1 MVNKFKQIDYTAVS
15 HKVHMEASG
24 NVVNASPEG
33 LGDSKE
39 LLLKSIWTVYV
50 HRDQAKGDTNQ
61 KWCAKVCI

>member
-1 MVNKFKQIDYTAVS
+1 MPITAVS
-15 HKVHMEASG
+15 LKIQMEASG
-24 NVVNASPEG
+24 SAANASPEG

-39 LLLKSIWTVYV
+39 LLLKPIWTVYV